1 MFGKQEPD
9 VLVAGAGPVGLFAAI
24 CLRNESARVQIIDK
38 ERRPASHSYA
48 LALHPATQ
56 RLLRDEGLDPD
67 RIDRTLKVRTM
78 AFHDRSGRQA
88 AVHLDALPGPYPFVR
103 VVRQSTLEQWLE
115 RELRTRG
122 AQVEWRHRLA
132 GWGAHDSHLDVEI
145 ERLDE
150 ISTGY
155 PIAMAEC
162 EVVKRI
168 QRKPRFL
175 IGADGHRSLVRRE
188 AGIHSL
194 EMGSPLLFGV
204 FEFECRDFPD
214 DEIRVVLDRDTT
226 NVLWPLPDGRFRWS
240 FQLDWADMEGD
251 DVDLHFKSRVAVQ
264 VGRDYFPQL
273 DTGLL
278 AELIRARAPWFDA
291 TIGTIYWSVLAR
303 FERRLVDRFGDG
315 RVWLAGDAAHLTG
328 PVGMQ
333 SMNVGIREAKELA
346 RCASVVSDAEELAA
360 RTDAYGRSQAR
371 EWRTLLGVEGVRSGP
386 GASDWVRDHW
396 ERIVPCLPAS
406 GRELQLVGEQ
416 IGLDIAV
423 VAPDGAGRTAAR

>member
-24 CLRNESARVQIIDK
+24 CLRNESARVQVVDK

-56 RLLRDEGLDPD
+56 RLFAKAGLDPD
-67 RIDRTLKVRTM
+67 GIDRTLKIDSM

-88 AVHLDALPGPYPFVR
+88 AVHLDDLPEPFPFVR

-122 AQVEWRHRLA
+122 TEVEWRHRLA
-132 GWGAHDSHLDVEI
+132 GWTARGSHLEVDL

-162 EVVKRI
+162 EVVKRYH
-168 QRKPRFL
+168 RKARFL
-175 IGADGHRSLVRRE
+175 LGADGHRSAVRRH
-188 AGIHSL
+188 AGLHSL
-194 EMGSPLLFGV
+194 EMGPPQLFGV
-204 FEFECRDFPD
+204 FEFECRDIPTN
-214 DEIRVVLDRDTT
+214 EIRVVLDRDST
-226 NVLWPLPDGRFRWS
+226 NVLWPLPDGRCRWS
-240 FQLDWADMEGD
+240 FQLDWADQD
-251 DVDLHFKSRVAVQ
+251 DDTDLHFKSRVAVQ

-273 DTGLL
+273 DEGLL
-278 AELIRARAPWFDA
+278 AELIRSRAPWFDA
-291 TIGTIYWSVLAR
+291 SIGTIYWSVLAR
-303 FERRLVDRFGDG
+303 FERRLVDRFGEG

-333 SMNVGIREAKELA
+333 SMNVGLREA
-346 RCASVVSDAEELAA
+346 SDLAA
-360 RTDAYGRSQAR
+360 CALVADDPGGLERRTRQYGSRQAR
-371 EWRTLLGVEGVRSGP
+371 EWRTLLGVEGVRPSG
-386 GASDWVRDHW
+386 GASSWVRENW
-396 ERIVPCLPAS
+396 ERILPCLPAS
-406 GRELQLVGEQ
+406 GRDLQLLGEQ
-416 IGLDIAV
+416 IGLDV
-423 VAPDGAGRTAAR
+423 VVPAGSAAGEPAPQ